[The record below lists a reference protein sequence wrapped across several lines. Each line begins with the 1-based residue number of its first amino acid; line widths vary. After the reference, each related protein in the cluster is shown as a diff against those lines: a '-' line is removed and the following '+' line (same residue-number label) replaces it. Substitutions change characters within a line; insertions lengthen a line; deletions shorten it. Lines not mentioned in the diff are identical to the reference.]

1 MGFMRGKTAGLRGC
15 WETIPTA
22 RGSKSST
29 ARARNSPRMSLELER
44 TCPVC
49 GEERAFYRAASTT
62 LHLGKKVKWCCPE
75 CDYRF
80 VRIDD
85 EVDTG
90 AA

>member
-1 MGFMRGKTAGLRGC
+1 
-15 WETIPTA
+15 
-22 RGSKSST
+22 
-29 ARARNSPRMSLELER
+29 MSLELER

-49 GEERAFYRAASTT
+49 GEERTFYRAASTT